1 MQNKVNHLLLYAVV
15 IRAYLMYL
23 FKKIYF
29 FGLCNRQE
37 MFWVWYLVVVQPH
50 VQLVKINIAIIII
63 AVVVVVVVIN
73 TFDASDID
81 TTKWKLFLKIT
92 HASIQCLLKNKT

>member
-1 MQNKVNHLLLYAVV
+1 
-15 IRAYLMYL
+15 
-23 FKKIYF
+23 
-29 FGLCNRQE
+29 

-63 AVVVVVVVIN
+63 AVVVVIN

-81 TTKWKLFLKIT
+81 TTKWKLFLKRT
-92 HASIQCLLKNKT
+92 HASIHCLLKNKTKQPTKQKCSQ